1 MMVPIIHRS
10 KEIIYLYIKM
20 IRTIIILF
28 LLTFYSK
35 NVFAVSLSEALLQAY
50 KNNPELNAER
60 ENIEVSKQ
68 DLKISK
74 SEFLP
79 SVTLS
84 GSKSQENTNKLTNQ
98 SGGDA
103 QIADVNPETK
113 SITVEQK
120 LFQGFGGIADLEKN
134 KIGLV
139 LAEAKLLKTEQ
150 TILLKAVEAYTG
162 LILANEKLDI
172 NKRNV
177 NLLERQVETD
187 QTRLEKGKITI
198 TDLAQSESSLAGAQA
213 KFIEAKNEEVTARLT
228 YEKIIG
234 PIKDINNLNKN
245 LNINFEIPNSLNK
258 AIEISKKNNPDLI
271 IAKLEYEQSE
281 KDVKIAK
288 SDLSPSA
295 TLSLESSKTDD
306 LSSSYDERDKETITA
321 TISWPIFK
329 GGKNTAS
336 LNRSKNLKNRKKL
349 LFDNALK
356 TNDANVASSWSNL
369 QSSKSLLDSVRL
381 QVKAAEIANEGIT
394 VEYESGLGRS
404 TLDVIQSN
412 SILLNSEINLANFE
426 RNYFLAQF
434 KLLQTLGLLNN
445 SYLKLQ

>member
-1 MMVPIIHRS
+1 M
-10 KEIIYLYIKM
+10 KT
-20 IRTIIILF
+20 IRIIIILF
-28 LLTFYSK
+28 LVTFYSK

-74 SEFLP
+74 SEFFP

-84 GSKSQENTNKLTNQ
+84 GSKSQEDTDKLTNQ

-103 QIADVNPETK
+103 TITDVNTK
-113 SITVEQK
+113 TQSITIEQK

-150 TILLKAVEAYTG
+150 TILLKAIEAYTG
-162 LILANEKLDI
+162 LILAKEKLDI
-172 NKRNV
+172 NQRNV

-187 QTRLEKGKITI
+187 QARLEKGKITVA
-198 TDLAQSESSLAGAQA
+198 DLAQSESSLAGAQA
-213 KFIEAKNEEVTARLT
+213 KFIEAKNEEMTAKLT
-228 YEKIIG
+228 YEKVIG
-234 PIKDINNLNKN
+234 PITDINVLNKN

-271 IAKLEYEQSE
+271 IVKLEYEQSE

-306 LSSSYDERDKETITA
+306 LSSTYDERDKETITA
-321 TISWPIFK
+321 TISWSIFQ

-336 LNRSKNLKNRKKL
+336 LNRSKSLKNRKKL

-356 TNDANVASSWSNL
+356 TNDANVASAWSNFK
-369 QSSKSLLDSVRL
+369 SSKSLLDSVRS

-434 KLLQTLGLLNN
+434 KLLQAVGLLNN

>member
-1 MMVPIIHRS
+1 M
-10 KEIIYLYIKM
+10 KT
-20 IRTIIILF
+20 IRIIIILF
-28 LLTFYSK
+28 LVTFYSK

-74 SEFLP
+74 SEFFP

-84 GSKSQENTNKLTNQ
+84 GSKSQEDTDKLTNQ

-103 QIADVNPETK
+103 TITDVNTK
-113 SITVEQK
+113 TQSITIEQK

-150 TILLKAVEAYTG
+150 TILLKAIEAYTG
-162 LILANEKLDI
+162 LILAKEKLDI
-172 NKRNV
+172 NRRNV

-187 QTRLEKGKITI
+187 QARLEKGKITVV
-198 TDLAQSESSLAGAQA
+198 DLAQSESSLAGAQA
-213 KFIEAKNEEVTARLT
+213 KFIEAKNEALTFKLT
-228 YEKIIG
+228 YEKVIG
-234 PIKDINNLNKN
+234 PITDINSLNNN
-245 LNINFEIPNSLNK
+245 LNINFKIPNSLNK
-258 AIEISKKNNPDLI
+258 AIEISKNSNPDLI

-281 KDVKIAK
+281 KDVTIAR

-306 LSSSYDERDKETITA
+306 LSSTYDERDKETITA
-321 TISWPIFK
+321 TISWPIFQ

-336 LNRSKNLKNRKKL
+336 LKKSKNLKNRKKL

-356 TNDANVASSWSNL
+356 TNDANVASAWSNL
-369 QSSKSLLDSVRL
+369 QSSKSLLDSVRS

-404 TLDVIQSN
+404 TLDVIQSS

-434 KLLQTLGLLNN
+434 KLLQAVGLLNN